1 VKAVAQFLL
10 RLYPQAWQERYGEEM
25 AELLSQ
31 VPVTLRTLAD
41 LVRGALDA
49 HLHPEALPGG
59 SLAGKAV
66 WTSGAIIVGATA
78 LFGLAWM
85 PLGFLLPAEANLGP
99 LQWCVVLAFLAVSVA
114 SVPLLWG
121 STWTRSTFLLFG
133 MGADALLLTLLYI
146 AGRRSGPGYGLEL
159 GLLLGGGFLGSLA
172 GFLIAAQKDETQ
184 ERLARLGLVPGA
196 LATAAMW
203 AGIAMTL
210 RIAVPAD
217 ASWWVL
223 VCGLVMLSAA
233 GSATWALRRGV
244 SALLRA

>member
-1 VKAVAQFLL
+1 VKALARFLL
-10 RLYPQAWQERYGEEM
+10 GLYPQAWQERYGEEM

-49 HLHPEALPGG
+49 YLHPEALPGVA
-59 SLAGKAV
+59 SAGQTV

-85 PLGFLLPAEANLGP
+85 PLSFLLPAEANLGP

-121 STWTRSTFLLFG
+121 STWTRSTFLVFG
-133 MGADALLLTLLYI
+133 MGADAMVLTLLYLV
-146 AGRRSGPGYGLEL
+146 GRRSGPGPDLW
-159 GLLLGGGFLGSLA
+159 LLLGGGFLGSLA
-172 GFLIAAQKDETQ
+172 GFLIAAQGDETQ
-184 ERLARLGLVPGA
+184 ERLGRLGLVPGA

-203 AGIAMTL
+203 AGVAMTL
-210 RIAVPAD
+210 RIAVPAG

-233 GSATWALRRGV
+233 VGATWALRRGV
-244 SALLRA
+244 SAWLRA